1 MNHLRTNFVVQTDS
15 LLKKELSV
23 GCFSLVVN
31 KLLIVHTVSTI
42 QYISYRSKW
51 WFCYPNTRLAEI
63 VQKAGKLPFGY
74 PNGLLAKIM
83 HCNLANKIKAQLSGK
98 FPSAVPC
105 SQLNII
111 CEFTISVAR
120 LRILFIFCTHNIISV
135 ALSSSVIFSSLA
147 SALTSSENIFSACSS
162 MSVRY
167 ESSLPLVSKL

>member
-63 VQKAGKLPFGY
+63 VQKAGKLPFGD

-83 HCNLANKIKAQLSGK
+83 HSNLTNKIKAQLSD
-98 FPSAVPC
+98 F
-105 SQLNII
+105 L
-111 CEFTISVAR
+111 SVGCAFF
-120 LRILFIFCTHNIISV
+120 LVVYYLFINNFRCSIAN
-135 ALSSSVIFSSLA
+135 VIH
-147 SALTSSENIFSACSS
+147 
-162 MSVRY
+162 
-167 ESSLPLVSKL
+167 LPHP